1 MQLRCVWQCC
11 AWNLDK
17 KEWWMDY
24 SAHDSELIDLA
35 WRTKESAV
43 VDLEKPPYRIHITT
57 MVGGSKDAYQEN
69 VNFGTQRK
77 IRRILIALVDEAN
90 TEA

>member
-1 MQLRCVWQCC
+1 MQLRCLWQCC
-11 AWNLDK
+11 GWNLDGQK
-17 KEWWMDY
+17 WWVDY
-24 SAHDSELIDLA
+24 SEDDSELIDFA
-35 WRTKESAV
+35 WRTKVSAV
-43 VDLEKPPYRIHITT
+43 VHLAKPPYRIHITT